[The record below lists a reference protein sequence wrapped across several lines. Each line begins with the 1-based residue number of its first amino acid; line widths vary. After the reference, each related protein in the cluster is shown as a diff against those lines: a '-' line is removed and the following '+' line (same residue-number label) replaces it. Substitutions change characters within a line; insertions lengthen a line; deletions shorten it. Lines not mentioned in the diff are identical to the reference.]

1 MNGKDA
7 PCAPATFM
15 YCLSINTRRQINSY
29 ILECKV
35 DMCMCGR
42 CAQACVQWVR
52 FPPIQFGTCN
62 IYSAVTAT
70 IIQPPKYVFVYAAI
84 SFYACVPLESVGAT
98 LSHLRH
104 FQGAYKQYTRRAVC
118 PYRQTYPRHG
128 KNCHACRL
136 DSFPDLRQC
145 VKLPDNAPSF

>member
-1 MNGKDA
+1 
-7 PCAPATFM
+7 M
-15 YCLSINTRRQINSY
+15 YLYMRHKS
-29 ILECKV
+29 
-35 DMCMCGR
+35 M
-42 CAQACVQWVR
+42 
-52 FPPIQFGTCN
+52 
-62 IYSAVTAT
+62 
-70 IIQPPKYVFVYAAI
+70 
-84 SFYACVPLESVGAT
+84 ACVPLESVGAT

-118 PYRQTYPRHG
+118 PYRQTHPKGAG

>member
-1 MNGKDA
+1 
-7 PCAPATFM
+7 M
-15 YCLSINTRRQINSY
+15 Y
-29 ILECKV
+29 V
-35 DMCMCGR
+35 CGR
-42 CAQACVQWVR
+42 CTAYNVQRVR

-118 PYRQTYPRHG
+118 PYRQTHPRARE
-128 KNCHACRL
+128 KTAMHAGLTVSPTCGVCKA
-136 DSFPDLRQC
+136 PRQC
-145 VKLPDNAPSF
+145 PFLLTIVFF